1 MTASGFLLVGAVFC
15 SATLQVPRNL
25 APAPQGVQTVSITAG
40 DRAKLS
46 AWWLRTPKPNGN
58 CVLVLH
64 GISDSRNGTI
74 GYAPMFRNRGYSV
87 LVPDSRGHGASEGQ
101 FVTYGLLEKYDVL
114 AWAEWMRG
122 QGCAKVYALGES
134 LGASILIQAAA
145 IQPAFAAIVAESPFA
160 DLREIAEYRVRQ
172 MSRLPDFAAVPAA
185 KMVVESAV
193 IYAKWIDHLNLDEVS
208 PVRMI
213 VSASTPILLIHGLK
227 DVRTPPSHSQAL
239 ARANPRD
246 ALWLVRDGGHTGAA
260 AAAPEE
266 FQQRVLAWLAAH

>member
-1 MTASGFLLVGAVFC
+1 MGFFLAGAVFC
-15 SATLQVPRNL
+15 SATLHVPRNL
-25 APAPQGVQTVSITAG
+25 APAPRGVETVSITAG
-40 DRAKLS
+40 DGARLS
-46 AWWLRTPKPNGN
+46 AWWLRGVEPNGN

-64 GISDSRNGTI
+64 GISDSRNGAV
-74 GYAPMFRNRGYSV
+74 GYAPMFRERGYSV

-114 AWAEWMRG
+114 GWAEWMRG
-122 QGCAKVYALGES
+122 QGCGKLFALGES

-172 MSRLPDFAAVPAA
+172 LSRLPDFAAVPAA

-193 IYAKWIDHLNLDEVS
+193 IYARWIDHLKLDEVS

-213 VSASTPILLIHGLK
+213 GSASTPILLIHGLK
-227 DVRTPPSHSQAL
+227 DVRTPSSHSVAL
-239 ARANPRD
+239 AKANPRD
-246 ALWLVRDGGHTGAA
+246 PLWLVQDSGHTGAA

-266 FQQRVLAWLAAH
+266 FHRRVLDWLAAH